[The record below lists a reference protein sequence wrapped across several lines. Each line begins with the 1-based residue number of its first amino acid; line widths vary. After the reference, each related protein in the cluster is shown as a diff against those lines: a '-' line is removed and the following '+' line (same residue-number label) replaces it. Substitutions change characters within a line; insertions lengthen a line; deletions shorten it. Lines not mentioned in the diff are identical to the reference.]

1 MSVLN
6 VDNVEKLFKSVSSES
21 ILLGSFKV
29 FKPTKTNFIIFFIC
43 LIPSVTM
50 GLSKNTINITLD
62 AVGDL
67 LNVILALF
75 GIIFT
80 GYAFFQALIDK
91 QLLIIMINTESVKKE
106 NSETISK
113 LQETN
118 KNFVELMMLYIIS
131 IIGSLLIKLIL
142 NSMPADFLLF
152 SQLLTNNIVA
162 ILMIQVYLVFN
173 AIILWRMISFVF
185 NVFQLFNL
193 YAGAK
198 ALAIIRNEDE

>member
-1 MSVLN
+1 MSTLN
-6 VDNVEKLFKSVSSES
+6 VDNVNKLFKSVSSES
-21 ILLGSFKV
+21 ILIGSFNA
-29 FKPTKTNFIIFFIC
+29 FKPTKSNFIIFVIC
-43 LIPSVTM
+43 LIPSVIM

-62 AVGDL
+62 AVGDI
-67 LNVILALF
+67 LNVMLALF

-80 GYAFFQALIDK
+80 GYAFFQALINK

-106 NSETISK
+106 KGVTISK

-118 KNFVELMMLYIIS
+118 KNFVELMMLYVVSIIS
-131 IIGSLLIKLIL
+131 SLLIKLIVSSL
-142 NSMPADFLLF
+142 PSDFLLF
-152 SQLLTNNIVA
+152 SQLLTNNLVA
-162 ILMIQVYLVFN
+162 ILMIQVYLVFI

-198 ALAIIRNEDE
+198 ALAIVKNEDE